1 MSSVPAAA
9 LPSPADR
16 LTQGPVLPVML
27 SLALPNM
34 VAMLSAAA
42 VSIAE
47 TAYVGALGR
56 DALAAMA
63 VVFPFVMLMQTV
75 SGGAMGGAI
84 SAAVSRAVG
93 ADRDDA
99 ARSLALHAA
108 VIGLVGGFIFLVV
121 FTLFGPLL
129 YHLLGARDTVLQQ
142 ALIYS
147 NVLFLGAPLTWLSNS
162 LVSVVRGSGNIR
174 FSALLIVG
182 ATLIQVVL
190 GAGLGLGLGPF
201 PRWGMAGVALG
212 QVLAAGAATLAVLL
226 YLRSPLP
233 RVQLVWRGMR
243 LQRESFG
250 QILRIGLLAALSP
263 VQNVLTVLVLTG
275 LVARLGVDALAGYG
289 IGARLEFLLLPL
301 SFGVGVTLVP
311 MVGMALGRGDVA
323 RARRV
328 AWTGGGLAAAVV
340 GTIGLWA
347 CIWPHAWASLFTD
360 QPQVLAFAELYLRWA
375 GPGFAFYGLG
385 ITLYFASQGAGQ
397 VLGPVLGATMRLA
410 VIALG
415 GAVLW
420 QAQAPAWAYFALVA
434 VAMLAYGLFNAA
446 ALARTDWRRAMP
458 TPPNKR

>member
-1 MSSVPAAA
+1 MTATAAA

-93 ADRDDA
+93 ANRDDS

-108 VIGLVGGFIFLVV
+108 VIGLVGGVLFLVV

-212 QVLAAGAATLAVLL
+212 QVLAACAATVAVLL

-243 LQRESFG
+243 LQRESFAE
-250 QILRIGLLAALSP
+250 ILRIGLLAALSP

-311 MVGMALGRGDVA
+311 MVGMAVGRGDVA

-328 AWTGGGLAAAVV
+328 AWTGGLLAAAVV

-360 QPQVLAFAELYLRWA
+360 QPQVLAHAELYLRWA

-385 ITLYFASQGAGQ
+385 ISLYFASQGAGR

-410 VIALG
+410 VIVLG
-415 GAVLW
+415 GAALS
-420 QAQAPAWAYFALVA
+420 QAQAPAWTYFALVA
-434 VAMLAYGLFNAA
+434 AAMVAYGLFNAA
-446 ALARTDWRRAMP
+446 ALARTDWRRAAAP
-458 TPPNKR
+458 SPGKR

>member
-1 MSSVPAAA
+1 MSAAPAAA
-9 LPSPADR
+9 LLSPTDR

-34 VAMLSAAA
+34 VAMVSAAA

-84 SAAVSRAVG
+84 SAAVSRALG
-93 ADRDDA
+93 ANRDDA

-108 VIGLVGGFIFLVV
+108 VIGLVGGALFLVV
-121 FTLFGPLL
+121 FTLFGPAL
-129 YHLLGARDTVLQQ
+129 YHLLGARDAVLQQ

-147 NVLFLGAPLTWLSNS
+147 NVLFLGAPLTWLNNS

-174 FSALLIVG
+174 FSAMLIVG
-182 ATLIQVVL
+182 TTSIQVVL

-212 QVLAAGAATLAVLL
+212 QVLAAGAATVAVLL

-233 RVQLVWRGMR
+233 RVQLAWRGMQ
-243 LQRESFG
+243 LQRGSFA

-311 MVGMALGRGDVA
+311 MVGMAVGRGDVA

-328 AWTGGGLAAAVV
+328 AWTGGLLAAAVV

-347 CIWPHAWASLFTD
+347 CIWPHAWASMFTD
-360 QPQVLAFAELYLRWA
+360 QPQVLAHAELYLRWA

-410 VIALG
+410 VIAIG
-415 GAVLW
+415 GAALW
-420 QAQAPAWAYFALVA
+420 QIQAPAWTYFALVA
-434 VAMLAYGLFNAA
+434 AAMLAYGLFNAV
-446 ALARTDWRRAMP
+446 ALARTDWRRAAAP
-458 TPPNKR
+458 SQLER